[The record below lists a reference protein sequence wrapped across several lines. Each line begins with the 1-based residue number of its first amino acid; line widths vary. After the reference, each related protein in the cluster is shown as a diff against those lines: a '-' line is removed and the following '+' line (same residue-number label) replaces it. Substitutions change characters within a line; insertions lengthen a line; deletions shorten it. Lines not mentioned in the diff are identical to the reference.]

1 VILFVIEKWNDK
13 RATFLPTGNAR
24 RTFKAASE
32 LVALLNKKAPG
43 ETRQIAKYVR
53 AVDQGK
59 KRK

>member
-1 VILFVIEKWNDK
+1 MTLFVIEKWSTK
-13 RATFLPTGNAR
+13 RSAFVPTGNAR

-32 LVALLNKKAPG
+32 LLVLLDKKVPG

-53 AVDQGK
+53 AAEQGK